1 MNMSDL
7 GDTLIILGFEVR
19 TILLNKWLF
28 LRIFSMLS
36 NEIQMLV
43 ASAKYGTPIIFRYD
57 FD

>member
-1 MNMSDL
+1 MSDL
-7 GDTLIILGFEVR
+7 GDTLIILGFEAR

-28 LRIFSMLS
+28 LRIFSMLL

-43 ASAKYGTPIIFRYD
+43 ASAKYGTLIIFRYD